1 MTRTIRRVS
10 QILFFGL
17 FLFLV
22 FKTAYP
28 LWNRI
33 PSDLL
38 LRLDPL
44 VAGASMLAARRII
57 PGMAISLIV
66 VGMTILLG
74 RVFCG
79 WICPLGTT
87 LDLADRLFYRRK
99 RGQTHFSGSKNVS
112 VPFFSKYYI
121 LAGLAVTALFTVQ
134 YVYLLDPISLMH
146 RTVVVG
152 FVGPIQMS
160 LRWLADHLYA
170 WGTSSFQPLAAP
182 SMWLSDRMGNSAFV
196 ASGQTVFGQAF
207 LILGIFVAIVGLNS
221 ISRRYWC
228 RNLCPLGALLGLL
241 SHVPVLKRAVGPECN
256 DCGRCIHDCKTAA
269 ITENPRRTR
278 ITECVECFG
287 CVEVC
292 PRDAISFRMRPKPE
306 FHKDTNLDLTRRR
319 VLQGAGIGLGLVA
332 VTQID
337 PGRKLPS
344 VAGSSIKLSS
354 EYLIRPP
361 GSASES
367 EFVAKCT
374 RCGLCMKACPTNGL
388 QPAMF
393 DAGIEGIWTPILIPR
408 IGACTEMCNACGKVC
423 PTDAIKPIRI
433 RDKKEIFIGTAV
445 VERDRCIAWNAGKQ
459 CIVCDEYCSYK
470 AIVWKVRDG
479 AKVPFVNEEKCVGCG
494 LCESA
499 CPIQPVAAI
508 RVHSFG
514 DRRE

>member
-1 MTRTIRRVS
+1 MTRNIRRVS
-10 QILFFGL
+10 QVAFLGL

-22 FKTAYP
+22 LKTAYP
-28 LWNRI
+28 LWNGI

-44 VAGASMLAARRII
+44 IAGTAMLAARKII

-66 VGMTILLG
+66 VGMTVLLG

-87 LDLADRLFYRRK
+87 LDLSDRLFYRK
-99 RGQTHFSGSKNVS
+99 RHRRNPTRLFSL
-112 VPFFSKYYI
+112 KYYT

-134 YVYLLDPISLMH
+134 FVYLLDPISLLH
-146 RTVVVG
+146 RTVVIG
-152 FVGPIQMS
+152 FIAPVQMS

-170 WGTSSFQPLAAP
+170 LFGSGFGPLTSS
-182 SMWLSDRMGNSAFV
+182 SMWLSDRMAGEQMYFR
-196 ASGQTVFGQAF
+196 QAF
-207 LILGIFVAIVGLNS
+207 LVLAIFVGILGLNS
-221 ISRRYWC
+221 ISRRFWC
-228 RNLCPLGALLGLL
+228 RNLCPLGALLGLIA
-241 SHVPVLKRAVGPECN
+241 HIPVLKRAVGTECN
-256 DCGRCIHDCKTAA
+256 DCARCVHDCRMAS
-269 ITENPRRTR
+269 ILENPRQTR
-278 ITECVECFG
+278 VMECIECFD

-292 PRDAISFRMRPKPE
+292 PQDAVCFRLRPKPVLDRE
-306 FHKDTNLDLTRRR
+306 VRLDLSRRR
-319 VLQGAGIGLGLVA
+319 VLQGMGVGLGLVTVA
-332 VTQID
+332 KID
-337 PGRKLPS
+337 PGRKLPT
-344 VAGSSIKLSS
+344 VAGSSVKLSS

-361 GSASES
+361 GSVPES

-393 DAGIEGIWTPILIPR
+393 EAGVEGIWTPALVSR
-408 IGACTEMCNACGKVC
+408 IGACTEMCNACGEIC
-423 PTDAIKPIRI
+423 PTDAIEPFKIE
-433 RDKKEIFIGTAV
+433 DKKSIFIGTAV
-445 VERDRCIAWNAGKQ
+445 VHRDGCIAWNAGKQ

-470 AIVWKVRDG
+470 AIVWKEVDG

-514 DRRE
+514 DRRGDV